1 MSRVKIMK
9 EVINELKSLYKNGIP
24 KEEIIKKAKEKGIEN
39 SESLLNVFLNEGI
52 VFAENGKIFTYE
64 G

>member
-39 SESLLNVFLNEGI
+39 SESLLNVFLNEERYC
-52 VFAENGKIFTYE
+52 FC
-64 G
+64 